1 MSIKFNINRPPVT
14 EEEIKQNQ
22 NFDLLLKQFKNASI
36 KKAREDQTWWK
47 NKKTIYRAV
56 IGGVGVACTITLIS
70 ILNSNT
76 KAKHNDK
83 ITTKKETTTTQKSTT
98 SFINAPSP
106 TLKPQA
112 TKYKIDA
119 QKGGEIV
126 VNKSKIVI
134 PKNAFVNKKG
144 VSITGEVTIE
154 YNEFHH
160 PVDIMLS
167 GIPML
172 YDSATIKSNFESAG
186 MFQING
192 TQNGENLAI
201 HPEKSLEVKMA
212 SFNSEDKFNQYYL
225 DTNSRN
231 WVYLKKDIIVPL
243 KVDEQKTSTNNTST
257 SNEKIKDLRKKIE
270 ITIPAKI
277 DSVAKYYTSKSKAL
291 PLVPQPLKP
300 AKATGRPTFKL
311 DGNYDEFPELKAFD
325 NLIFEVGDENSNYNK
340 SFHEITWSDVKV
352 TEGPLKGKNY
362 VLNLIYR
369 SKREKLI
376 VYPVLSGN
384 DLIKAESMYA
394 AKMKE
399 YEMQLQKRTDKEN
412 KLLAEMQAK
421 QAEYIA
427 QKTSA
432 EFALKKEQE
441 ELQLRARQRQESNL
455 NESFGD
461 LGAQQ
466 KVQRIFQIKN
476 FGIYNSD
483 CPHLVALE
491 NATKPIF
498 LLNGKPF
505 TTPNIYVINF
515 TDNRVIQLDR
525 ANGYATNL
533 LEGKNYVFCLFTS
546 NTLFYCDK
554 ETVSQSLSSASN
566 KFEVLERTD
575 ALSSPTDLRKLIE
588 G

>member
-22 NFDLLLKQFKNASI
+22 NFDQLLKQFKNASI

-70 ILNSNT
+70 ILNSNIKT
-76 KAKHNDK
+76 KLNDK
-83 ITTKKETTTTQKSTT
+83 ITTKKEITKTKNSNTA
-98 SFINAPSP
+98 FINSP
-106 TLKPQA
+106 AGFIKPQV

-134 PKNAFVNKKG
+134 PKNAFVNTKG

-172 YDSATIKSNFESAG
+172 YDSANIKSNFESAG

-192 TQNGENLAI
+192 TQNGENLEI

-212 SFNSEDKFNQYYL
+212 SFNSENKFNQYYL
-225 DTNSRN
+225 DTIARN
-231 WVYLKKDIIVPL
+231 WVYLKKDVVVPL
-243 KVDEQKTSTNNTST
+243 KVDEQKTNNDNKTIS
-257 SNEKIKDLRKKIE
+257 SEKIKDLKKKIE
-270 ITIPAKI
+270 VVIPAKI
-277 DSVAKYYTSKSKAL
+277 DSLEKVYTAKSKAI
-291 PLVPQPLKP
+291 PVIPQPLKP
-300 AKATGRPTFKL
+300 SKATGRPTFKL

-325 NLIFEVGDENSNYNK
+325 NLVFEVGDENLNYNK
-340 SFHEITWSDVKV
+340 SFHEITWSDVKI
-352 TEGPLKGKNY
+352 TEGPQRGKNY
-362 VLNLIYR
+362 VLNLSYR

-384 DLIKAESMYA
+384 DLVKAENLYA
-394 AKMKE
+394 SKLKE
-399 YEMQLQKRTDKEN
+399 YETQLQKRTEKEN
-412 KLLAEMQAK
+412 KLLAEMQVK

-427 QKTSA
+427 QKVNA
-432 EFALKKEQE
+432 ELALKKEQE
-441 ELQLRARQRQESNL
+441 ELQLRARQRQEANL
-455 NESFGD
+455 NEGFGN

-483 CPHLVALE
+483 CPHLVSLD
-491 NATKPIF
+491 NATKPVF

-505 TTPNIYVINF
+505 SAPNIYVINF

-533 LEGKNYVFCLFTS
+533 LEGKSYVFCLFGS
-546 NTLFYCDK
+546 NTLYYCDK
-554 ETVSQSLSSASN
+554 ETIAQTLASASN
-566 KFEVLERTD
+566 KFEVLEKTE
-575 ALSSPTDLRKLIE
+575 ALNSPADLRRLIE

>member
-22 NFDLLLKQFKNASI
+22 NFDQLLKQFKNASI

-70 ILNSNT
+70 ILNTNT
-76 KAKHNDK
+76 KAKLNDK
-83 ITTKKETTTTQKSTT
+83 ITTKKEIATKKNHTTT
-98 SFINAPSP
+98 FINAPAP
-106 TLKPQA
+106 ALKPQA
-112 TKYKIDA
+112 TKFKIDA
-119 QKGGEIV
+119 QKGGEIA

-144 VSITGEVTIE
+144 VSITGDVTIE
-154 YNEFHH
+154 YNEYHH

-201 HPEKSLEVKMA
+201 HPNKSLEVKMA

-225 DTNSRN
+225 DTITRN
-231 WVYLKKDIIVPL
+231 WVYLKKDVITPL
-243 KVDEQKTSTNNTST
+243 KSEEVKNANDLSNNNSK
-257 SNEKIKDLRKKIE
+257 KIKELKNKIE
-270 ITIPAKI
+270 IVIPAKI
-277 DSVAKYYTSKSKAL
+277 DSVEKFYMIKSKAL
-291 PLVPQPLKP
+291 PLIPQPLKP
-300 AKATGRPTFKL
+300 SKATGRPTFKL
-311 DGNYDEFPELKAFD
+311 DGNYDEFPELKVFD
-325 NLIFEVGDENSNYNK
+325 NLVFEVGDENLNYNK

-362 VLNLIYR
+362 ILNLVYR

-384 DLIKAESMYA
+384 DLVKAENLYA

-399 YEMQLQKRTDKEN
+399 YEVQLQKRTDKEN
-412 KLLAEMQAK
+412 KLFAEMQAK

-432 EFALKKEQE
+432 ELALKKEQE
-441 ELQLRARQRQESNL
+441 ELQLRAKQRQESNL
-455 NESFGD
+455 NESFGS

-483 CPHLVALE
+483 CPHLVVLD
-491 NATKPIF
+491 NATRPVF

-505 TTPNIYVINF
+505 SAPNIYLINF

-533 LEGKNYVFCLFTS
+533 LEGKSYVFCLFSS
-546 NTLFYCDK
+546 NTLYYCDK
-554 ETVSQSLSSASN
+554 ETVTQSMASGSN
-566 KFEVLERTD
+566 KFEVMERTD
-575 ALSSPTDLRKLIE
+575 ALSSPADLRKLIE

>member
-14 EEEIKQNQ
+14 DEEIKQNQ
-22 NFDLLLKQFKNASI
+22 NFDQLLKQFKNASI

-76 KAKHNDK
+76 KAKLNDK
-83 ITTKKETTTTQKSTT
+83 ITTRKEVTTTKNTT
-98 SFINAPSP
+98 TAFINAPAP
-106 TLKPQA
+106 VIKPRA
-112 TKYKIDA
+112 NRYKIDA
-119 QKGGEIV
+119 QRGGEIV

-154 YNEFHH
+154 YNEYHH

-172 YDSATIKSNFESAG
+172 YDSANIKSNFESAG

-192 TQNGENLAI
+192 TQNGENLEI

-212 SFNSEDKFNQYYL
+212 SFNSENKFNQYYL
-225 DTNSRN
+225 DTIARN
-231 WVYLKKDIIVPL
+231 WVYLKKDVVVPL
-243 KVDEQKTSTNNTST
+243 KMNEQYVYTDYTRSSD
-257 SNEKIKDLRKKIE
+257 EKIKELKKNIE
-270 ITIPAKI
+270 VIIPAKI
-277 DSVAKYYTSKSKAL
+277 DSVEKYYTSKSKAL
-291 PLVPQPLKP
+291 PLLPKPLKP
-300 AKATGRPTFKL
+300 SKATGRPIFKL

-325 NLIFEVGDENSNYNK
+325 NLIFEVGDENLNYNK
-340 SFHEITWSDVKV
+340 TFHEITWSDVKV
-352 TEGPLKGKNY
+352 TEGPQKGKNY
-362 VLNLIYR
+362 ILNLIYR
-369 SKREKLI
+369 NKREKLI

-384 DLIKAESMYA
+384 DLVKAENLYA
-394 AKMKE
+394 SKLKE
-399 YEMQLQKRTDKEN
+399 YETQLQKRTEKEN
-412 KLLAEMQAK
+412 KLLAEMQVK
-421 QAEYIA
+421 QAEYIE
-427 QKTSA
+427 QKTKA
-432 EFALKKEQE
+432 ELALKKEQE
-441 ELQLRARQRQESNL
+441 LRQLRARQQQEANL
-455 NESFGD
+455 NEGFGN

-483 CPHLVALE
+483 CPHLVSLD
-491 NATKPIF
+491 NATKPVF

-505 TTPNIYVINF
+505 SAPYIYVINF

-533 LEGKNYVFCLFTS
+533 LDGKSYVFCLFSS
-546 NTLFYCDK
+546 NTLFYCNK
-554 ETVSQSLSSASN
+554 ETVAQTLASASN
-566 KFEVLERTD
+566 KFEVLEKTD
-575 ALSSPTDLRKLIE
+575 ALNSPADLRKLIE